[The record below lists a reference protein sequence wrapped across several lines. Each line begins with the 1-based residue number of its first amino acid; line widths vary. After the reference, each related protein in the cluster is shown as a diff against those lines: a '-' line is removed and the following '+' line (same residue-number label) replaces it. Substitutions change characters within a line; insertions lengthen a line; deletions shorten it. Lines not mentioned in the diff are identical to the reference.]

1 MRTRRWLARGL
12 AALLVA
18 TVLVA
23 CTTEPEKKDESAEP
37 SVPPTGPCTVE
48 SERGDVVHTVTVD
61 GKKRSYLLYA
71 PEDLPTDERL
81 PVVFLLHGLGQEP
94 ADAVEYTGLD
104 QAAADEGFIVVAPR
118 GGEEGP
124 GWAVGT
130 GGQSDDAKF
139 IAALNEAVVE
149 RHCADPERE
158 YAVGMSNG
166 SALAFELACT
176 GDFPFAAYGGVA
188 YLTYDGCESAP
199 PTSFIYFHGTADAVV
214 PYGGGDTPIGKFEPV
229 VESLTNWLGH
239 DQCGDPQ
246 AYEEPAAD
254 LQHFT
259 WSCPSSTVETYVVLG
274 GGHTWPGSEGVGGQG
289 YTTESVSATAEI
301 LRFFDLVRDD

>member
-12 AALLVA
+12 GAILVA

-37 SVPPTGPCTVE
+37 SVPPTGPCKVE
-48 SERGDVVHTVTVD
+48 SERGDVVHSLTVS

-71 PEDLPTDERL
+71 PEGLPTDERL
-81 PVVFLLHGLGQEP
+81 PVVFVFHGLGQEP
-94 ADAVEYTGLD
+94 ADAVAYTGFD
-104 QAAADEGFIVVAPR
+104 QAAADEGFIVVAPL
-118 GGEEGP
+118 GSVDGP
-124 GWAVGT
+124 GWTVGT
-130 GGQSDDAKF
+130 KGRSADASF

-166 SALAFELACT
+166 SALAVELACT
-176 GDFPFAAYGGVA
+176 GEYPFAAYGGVA
-188 YLTYDGCESAP
+188 YMTYDGCDSAP
-199 PTSFIYFHGTADAVV
+199 PTSFIYFHGTSDPAV
-214 PYGGGDTPIGKFEPV
+214 PYTGGATPLGRVEPV
-229 VESLTNWLGH
+229 IDSLTGWLAH
-239 DQCGDPQ
+239 DQCGEPQ

-259 WSCPSSTVETYVVLG
+259 WSCPSSTIETYVVLG

-289 YTTESVSATAEI
+289 YTTESVSATAEM
-301 LRFFDLVRDD
+301 LRFFDLVRAD

>member
-12 AALLVA
+12 GALLVA

-23 CTTEPEKKDESAEP
+23 CTTEPDTKDESAEP
-37 SVPPTGPCTVE
+37 SVPPTGPCEVE
-48 SERGDVVHTVTVD
+48 SERGDVVHTLTVD
-61 GKKRSYLLYA
+61 GKQRSYLLYA
-71 PEDLPTDERL
+71 PEGLPTDERL

-94 ADAVEYTGLD
+94 ADAV
-104 QAAADEGFIVVAPR
+104 APR
-118 GGEEGP
+118 GGEKGP
-124 GWAVGT
+124 GWTVGT
-130 GGQSDDAKF
+130 DGTSADAKF
-139 IAALNEAVVE
+139 IAALNQAVVE
-149 RHCADPERE
+149 RHCADPARE

-176 GDFPFAAYGGVA
+176 GDYPFAAYGGVA
-188 YLTYDGCESAP
+188 FLTYDGCESAP

-214 PYGGGDTPIGKFEPV
+214 PYGGGDTPIGTFEPV
-229 VESLTNWLGH
+229 VESLTSWLAL
-239 DQCGDPQ
+239 DQCGEPE

-259 WSCPSSTVETYVVLG
+259 WSCPSAVVETYVVLG

-289 YTTESVSATAEI
+289 YTTESVSATAEM
-301 LRFFDLVRDD
+301 LRFFDLVRAD